1 MMDPLTRKIG
11 RQHVAGCKVG
21 QKQLPEEG
29 KPWIIFDPE
38 WARLKRMYVLKDN
51 FYKLYAESQKYAPE
65 PLKTEVKQAYVSY
78 RTWMKPYKTWTDV
91 AFSQFPKEL
100 YKQTRLYNQI
110 RAKVVALLHRNQQV
124 SETVPGDIIAQTPPQ
139 QLSDILT
146 PAIDTKV
153 ILIGLALFWIWTNR
167 SKKS

>member
-1 MMDPLTRKIG
+1 MDPITQKIA
-11 RQHVAGCKVG
+11 RQHLEGCHVG
-21 QKQLPEEG
+21 QEALPEEG

-65 PLKTEVKQAYVSY
+65 PLKTEVKQAYVQY

-100 YKQTRLYNQI
+100 YKQTRRYNQI
-110 RAKVVALLHRNQQV
+110 RKKVVDMLNRNQQV
-124 SETVPGDIIAQTPPQ
+124 SETAPGDVIAQTPPQ

-146 PAIDTKV
+146 PAIDTKI
-153 ILIGLALFWIWTNR
+153 ILIGLAALWIFLNR
-167 SKKS
+167 SNKT